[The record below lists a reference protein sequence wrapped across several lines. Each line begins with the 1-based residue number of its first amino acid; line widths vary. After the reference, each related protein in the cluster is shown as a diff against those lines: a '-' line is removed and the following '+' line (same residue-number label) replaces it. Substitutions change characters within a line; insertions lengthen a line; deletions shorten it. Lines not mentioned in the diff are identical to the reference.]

1 MVSRIARIA
10 APLPTN
16 IALTFMSNISCHSE
30 NGWGTIVEEFAANLW
45 RHSSKTKEFNMAEL
59 RGQILIK
66 AASAK
71 VYAAIAIRVGFGHR
85 WTADS
90 KTEDKVGGECPE
102 TGRPLARFSVISG
115 MD

>member
-1 MVSRIARIA
+1 
-10 APLPTN
+10 
-16 IALTFMSNISCHSE
+16 
-30 NGWGTIVEEFAANLW
+30 
-45 RHSSKTKEFNMAEL
+45 MAEL

-102 TGRPLARFSVISG
+102 TGRPLPGFLSSQGWTEPFSQQSSASGQGVASALSARGPATSAG
-115 MD
+115 RQEPC